1 MFLQYFTENFD
12 TKMFVMLVEHE
23 YRRTSIP
30 FSDKFK
36 YTYKY
41 YSVTLVKRLK
51 YNSIIDVNIKQHVV
65 IGLISL

>member
-1 MFLQYFTENFD
+1 
-12 TKMFVMLVEHE
+12 MFVMLVGHE
-23 YRRTSIP
+23 YKRTSIP